1 MRLKRGWLAQ
11 DENAI
16 TQGVIW
22 KQLLLFFFPILLG
35 TFFQQL
41 YNTVDAMVVGR
52 FVGKEA
58 LASVGGPA
66 ASIINLLVGFFVGL
80 SSGATVIISQY
91 YGGGRE
97 DMTQRAV
104 HTAIALSLAGGAALM
119 VIGMAIAPASLRLVD
134 TPEEIMGYS
143 LTYIRIYFGGI
154 IFSLIYNIGSGIL
167 RAVGDAKRPLYCLI
181 VCCLVNVALDLLFV
195 VVFRWGVAGVAVATM
210 LSQTVSAV
218 LVWVTLTKTTR
229 IYRLHPRRIRFD
241 LPILRDIIRI
251 GIPAGL
257 QSVMYSLS
265 NLVVQASINSF
276 GTDTIAAWTAYGK
289 IDGIFWMIMGA
300 FGVSITTFAG
310 QNFGAK
316 KYDRLRQSVRVCT
329 AMAMGTALFMG
340 ALVVLAGPYI
350 YRLFTT
356 DAAVVE
362 IGMAM
367 VRIISPFYFTY
378 VLVEVLSGATRG
390 AGDSLMPMLMTCLGA
405 CILRIVWVQVAVP
418 LVHEV
423 RTICLAYPITW
434 TATSILFLIYYL
446 KGGWL
451 KRRIAKAEAAEASL
465 EQTPQP

>member
-1 MRLKRGWLAQ
+1 
-11 DENAI
+11 
-16 TQGVIW
+16 
-22 KQLLLFFFPILLG
+22 
-35 TFFQQL
+35 
-41 YNTVDAMVVGR
+41 
-52 FVGKEA
+52 
-58 LASVGGPA
+58 
-66 ASIINLLVGFFVGL
+66 
-80 SSGATVIISQY
+80 
-91 YGGGRE
+91 
-97 DMTQRAV
+97 
-104 HTAIALSLAGGAALM
+104 
-119 VIGMAIAPASLRLVD
+119 
-134 TPEEIMGYS
+134 
-143 LTYIRIYFGGI
+143 
-154 IFSLIYNIGSGIL
+154 
-167 RAVGDAKRPLYCLI
+167 
-181 VCCLVNVALDLLFV
+181 VALDLLFV
-195 VVFRWGVAGVAVATM
+195 VVFHWGVAGVAVATM

-218 LVWVTLTKTTR
+218 LVWVTLTKTSR

-356 DAAVVE
+356 DAAVVD

-423 RTICLAYPITW
+423 RTVCLAYPITW